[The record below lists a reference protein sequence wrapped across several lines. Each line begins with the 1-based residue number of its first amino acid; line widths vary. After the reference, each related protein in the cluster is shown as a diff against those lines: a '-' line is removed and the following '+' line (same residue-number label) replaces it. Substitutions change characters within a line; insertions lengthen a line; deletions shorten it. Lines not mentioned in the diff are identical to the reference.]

1 MPMEPWLAYFA
12 RYGRRL
18 SFTNGMGMLRAW
30 GKRLP
35 WRKLA
40 EGGLAEMQA
49 AVLAFAELKPGTVQM
64 TRFAGN
70 IPFSPF
76 AERKATMDSA
86 GIDASVPQ
94 L

>member
-1 MPMEPWLAYFA
+1 
-12 RYGRRL
+12 
-18 SFTNGMGMLRAW
+18 
-30 GKRLP
+30 
-35 WRKLA
+35 
-40 EGGLAEMQA
+40 
-49 AVLAFAELKPGTVQM
+49 M